1 MQVSMS
7 VKAKERPHLLL
18 KSVNQVQ
25 AMAVSVWP
33 ISLLLSLFAHLPD
46 KQTNKQFLCGLGAMQ
61 NSPLLAICHAHLTQ
75 KNSRFYVKNE
85 KEKNYA
91 KHKKSKK

>member
-1 MQVSMS
+1 MS

-18 KSVNQVQ
+18 KSVNRVQ

-75 KNSRFYVKNE
+75 KNSRLYVKKNE
-85 KEKNYA
+85 R
-91 KHKKSKK
+91 KKLRKA